1 MFFLP
6 ILLFLIIWLPFLYYF
21 RWRWYRL
28 PVAMA
33 SRKETNAQM
42 PPVTIII
49 PLARRVEG
57 IRNLISALSEQ
68 RYNGGISILIVN
80 HSGEKVV
87 EDELLNLEKDFRNL
101 RHTTITTTSHLIDKD
116 KLALTIGVKG
126 ARTEWCVLID
136 PNIQAP
142 APNWLQTM
150 AQGFTD
156 ENSKAIERNIVVG
169 YSNYEQQECGL
180 TLAQYDF
187 HLLNLQNLQLAS
199 GNKVT
204 SGIITNV
211 AISRTHFLESNGY
224 DSRHYRLTIGAIPLL
239 VEHLSQT
246 GRIIMILN
254 EEAAIL
260 KTAEN
265 TATQY
270 HESFEHYVAHYY
282 MSLKTKCRL
291 LLHHSSTVLL
301 LTVPFILL
309 YAALQN
315 IGGWYS
321 FFTADTF
328 STASTSI
335 TANTS
340 IAANTSLA
348 ANTSTTA
355 GTSFSADTAFAASAY
370 YNELLILPNSPQLWQ
385 IISHAILVLAA
396 FIITIHFPLKWMQ
409 RGLLEIGCLSNRLKL
424 LFYAF
429 LTPIYRV
436 KQYLHAFLCRNNY
449 IRRL

>member
-33 SRKETNAQM
+33 SRKDTNVQM

-87 EDELLNLEKDFRNL
+87 EDALLNLEKDFRNL
-101 RHTTITTTSHLIDKD
+101 RHTTITTTSHLIDKE

-142 APNWLQTM
+142 APNWLQTI

-156 ENSKAIERNIVVG
+156 ENSKATERNIVVG
-169 YSNYEQQECGL
+169 YSNYEQHECGL

-239 VEHLSQT
+239 VEHLSKT

-254 EEAAIL
+254 AEASIL
-260 KTAEN
+260 KTGEN

-301 LTVPFILL
+301 LTLPLLLL
-309 YAALQN
+309 YALLQT
-315 IGGWYS
+315 IGGWYM
-321 FFTADTF
+321 FFATHTAWSTYLATF
-328 STASTSI
+328 SCSYS
-335 TANTS
+335 
-340 IAANTSLA
+340 
-348 ANTSTTA
+348 
-355 GTSFSADTAFAASAY
+355 Y
-370 YNELLILPNSPQLWQ
+370 YNDLLLLTNSPQLWQ
-385 IISHAILVLAA
+385 IIIQTILLLSALI
-396 FIITIHFPLKWMQ
+396 FSSFFPLKWMQ
-409 RGLLEIGCLSNRLKL
+409 CGLNEMGYHSNKIKL

-449 IRRL
+449 IRKL